1 MYPEAKEI
9 QKNDSSLIDVRTLSQ
24 EKKKEVLVEV
34 KYYTENW
41 LNYNRD

>member
-1 MYPEAKEI
+1 MNPEAKEI

-24 EKKKEVLVEV
+24 EKKQVLVEV

-41 LNYNRD
+41 LNVNRD